1 MLLSL
6 PEQNAGVVPERD
18 AALQLFNRQFV
29 KAEVEQEMADEIDG
43 DELVAHLIEALEPA
57 QGLLHT
63 SPRLAIAARARPG
76 MVEPEQ
82 CWSKVPLQVRGTRD
96 VERRLEACHG
106 ARVVA
111 ESLGTNAGVPDHHQ
125 VLGLVTL
132 VADAAGK
139 FE

>member
-1 MLLSL
+1 
-6 PEQNAGVVPERD
+6 
-18 AALQLFNRQFV
+18 
-29 KAEVEQEMADEIDG
+29 MADAIEG
-43 DELVAHLIEALEPA
+43 DELIARQTEALEPV
-57 QGLLHT
+57 QSLLHT
-63 SPRLAIAARARPG
+63 GPRLAVAARACPG

-82 CWSKVPLQVRGTRD
+82 CWPKVPLQVRGTRD